1 MKSKLK
7 PFLALHYNPR
17 LFKKL
22 KDLVCPPYDIIT
34 EEEEQALRKS
44 SPYNFSHI
52 LLKEPSS
59 SYQELG
65 RRFKEWLK
73 KDILIE
79 EKEPAFYLT
88 LQEFKFS
95 SKTFK
100 RIGFLGLLKLDAS
113 IFPHEKTHSAPKKD
127 RYQVIKYTQANL
139 SPVFVVY
146 PRKKNEVINLLFK
159 TLKNTPPFIKLK
171 HRGILYQIY
180 KISQPQ
186 KIRKIQKY
194 FENIPLFIADGH
206 HRFET
211 ALKFF
216 RKNKHKLDKF
226 KDLGSILAYFSPQD
240 ENLLV
245 LPTHRI
251 INKHI
256 DLNFLK
262 SSLQPYFFFQE
273 VKSFKKL
280 QDLLDKAEIFSF
292 GFIQGKNIL
301 YFSLK
306 NKSLIPRYLN
316 RPSLRSYKKLD
327 VFLLHNWVFRDILKI
342 DLKEEDLLYTK
353 SIKELSELITK
364 NKNCGFLLRKPD
376 ISAVMKIAFEGKTLP
391 QKTTYFYPKFLSG
404 LILRKLW

>member
-34 EEEEQALRKS
+34 EEEERALRKS

-52 LLKEPSS
+52 LLKEPGS

-65 RRFKEWLK
+65 RKFKEWLK
-73 KDILIE
+73 KDILVE

-88 LQEFKFS
+88 LQEFKFG

-113 IFPHEKTHSAPKKD
+113 IFPHEKTHPAPKKD

-139 SPVFVVY
+139 SPIFVVY
-146 PRKKNEVINLLFK
+146 SKKKNEVITLLFK

-216 RKNKHKLDKF
+216 RKNKHKLNRF
-226 KDLGSILAYFSPQD
+226 RDLGYILAYFSPQD

-251 INKHI
+251 VNKNI
-256 DLNFLK
+256 GLNFLK

-292 GFIQGKNIL
+292 GFAQGKNIL

-306 NKSLIPRYLN
+306 SKSLIPKYLN
-316 RPSLRSYKKLD
+316 KPSLRSYKKLD
-327 VFLLHNWVFRDILKI
+327 VFLLHNWVFKAILKI
-342 DLKEEDLLYTK
+342 ALKEEDFLYTK
-353 SIKELSELITK
+353 SIEELSELITK

-376 ISAVMKIAFEGKTLP
+376 ISAVTKIAFEGKTLP